1 LNYDRRALKPKAW
14 NPEVDEMTSAITYV
28 AAVVAGLAIV
38 ATAFILP
45 STGRGLLK
53 GVVVAVALAVTAAL
67 LITAARSFG

>member
-1 LNYDRRALKPKAW
+1 LEPRAW
-14 NPEVDEMTSAITYV
+14 NPEVDEMTSTMTHV

-53 GVVVAVALAVTAAL
+53 SVVVAVILAVTAAL
-67 LITAARSFG
+67 LITAARSLG